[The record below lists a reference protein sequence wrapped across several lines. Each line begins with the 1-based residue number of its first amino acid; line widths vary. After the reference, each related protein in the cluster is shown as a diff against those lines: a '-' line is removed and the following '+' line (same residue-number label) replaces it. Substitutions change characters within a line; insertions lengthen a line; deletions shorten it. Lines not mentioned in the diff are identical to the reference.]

1 MSGGKISFFPWS
13 WPWCDSN
20 GLPLRPLELF
30 LSRKFTFSYLILI
43 WVFWLSDMTGPPNDC
58 YITGGGYSCITGIW
72 PGDLV
77 DAPIRFFTSLL
88 VIPFFHHDTPHIMFV
103 TMSFLVFVQSFE
115 AREGAIRTYVLFMIC
130 LSLTAIGVSIGMH
143 IGELIYPDS
152 EFIRSGFA
160 RNWNGGS
167 AGMFGIIGASSHQAR
182 KAWLVPTIAIVFEM
196 WNHFINGIGTLT
208 STAHMMSMTVGFLLW
223 GYWIS
228 SHSESRAIKEKR
240 DS

>member
-1 MSGGKISFFPWS
+1 MSGGKIPFFPWS

-43 WVFWLSDMTGPPNDC
+43 WIFWLSDMTGPPNNC
-58 YITGGGYSCITGIW
+58 HITGGGYSCIAGIW
-72 PGDLV
+72 PSDLV
-77 DAPIRFFTSLL
+77 DAPVRFFTSLL
-88 VIPFFHHDTPHIMFV
+88 VIPFFHHDTPHIIFV

>member
-1 MSGGKISFFPWS
+1 MSGGKIPFFPWS

-58 YITGGGYSCITGIW
+58 YITGGGYSCIAGIW

-88 VIPFFHHDTPHIMFV
+88 IIPFFHHDTPHIMFV